1 MRRTFAVSTAR
12 LRIMME
18 AFRGEM
24 RRGLNGKPSSLRML
38 PAYVDRPTGRER
50 GTFLALDLGGTNVR
64 VLQVD
69 LPGDG
74 RLPVC
79 AEDRFVLSR
88 DKVTA
93 DGASSSGRW
102 PCSSAG
108 FSGSGDSPAGSPWA
122 SPFPSPS
129 ARRRSPAA
137 S

>member
-1 MRRTFAVSTAR
+1 MRRAFAVSTAR
-12 LRIMME
+12 LRILME

-93 DGASSSGRW
+93 DGSVLFGALARFIGRFLRERRLSGRL
-102 PCSSAG
+102 PLG
-108 FSGSGDSPAGSPWA
+108 FTFS
-122 SPFPSPS
+122 FPP
-129 ARRRSPAA
+129 
-137 S
+137 